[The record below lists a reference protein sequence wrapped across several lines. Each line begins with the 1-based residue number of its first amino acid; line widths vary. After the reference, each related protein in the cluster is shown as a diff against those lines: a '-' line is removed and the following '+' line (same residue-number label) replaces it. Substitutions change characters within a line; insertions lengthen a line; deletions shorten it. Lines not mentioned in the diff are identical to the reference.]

1 MAAEMSPPRH
11 RLLPALL
18 AAALLGATGGALAD
32 VTGFVVPDAETLDPP
47 TPARLASI
55 EAEAAA
61 TGWAGVVLPVRSAAV
76 SAYSHDRFAAAD
88 AWYHVYRWAALFA
101 EPENVFIS
109 GWVNAIVGYHLNY
122 AGVAGE
128 YHPTDQPIGIN
139 MSPGLQAWVLSND
152 AFSEEFFSNLKAVD
166 HLPNVLAILEG
177 LHRRGAEHFERYSSL
192 ALALALVDDVKPP
205 PYWPHFQVSPEA
217 LPRTLV
223 NPALVYER
231 LIRDDTLGRTYHRL
245 DRLRVEELKF
255 VVDSAAQPAELDWS
269 ESNVPYDLDDFE
281 QTYFMVK
288 YRTDRASDYAKMVWT
303 GAPYTLQAIL
313 RTGGICVDQAYFA
326 TEAGK
331 ARGIPTLL
339 FSGSGQDAR
348 HAWFGFLDGEHK
360 WRLDAGRYAEQRL
373 VTGNALDPQTW
384 LQMSD
389 HELEFLSERF
399 RALPTFMQSRV
410 NEEFAADFLQMGDA
424 RAAARAARAAVGYE
438 RRNLDG
444 WETLIEADKALG
456 LGAPQTEGVMR
467 EAALAFT
474 PKYPDLVVSYVNRV
488 CESLR
493 ARGETS
499 LANYEERGLADR
511 LKGDRADLAIT
522 QASAILARSIATQS
536 LEDQFGTYNAIL
548 AQYGHGAGTMFFDQ
562 IVVAFAEHLALS
574 NQKAAARA
582 AVQRARE
589 ALDVQPGT
597 QFSMDVDK
605 LLERLQD

>member
-1 MAAEMSPPRH
+1 MSLRRH

-18 AAALLGATGGALAD
+18 AAALLAVPAAALAD
-32 VTGFVVPDAETLDPP
+32 GPGLVVPEKETLDPP
-47 TPARLASI
+47 SPARLASI

-61 TGWAGVVLPVRSAAV
+61 DGWASVVLPVRNAAMN
-76 SAYSHDRFAAAD
+76 AYAHNRFGAAD

-109 GWVNAIVGYHLNY
+109 GWVNAIVANHLNY
-122 AGVAGE
+122 EGVAGN
-128 YHPTDQPIGIN
+128 YRPTDQPIGVN
-139 MSPGLQAWVLSND
+139 MSPALQAWVLSND
-152 AFSEEFFSNLKAVD
+152 AFSEEFFSNLKSVD
-166 HLPNVLAILEG
+166 HIPNVLAILEG
-177 LHRRGAEHFERYSSL
+177 LHRRGAEHFERYASL
-192 ALALALVDDVKPP
+192 ALALALVYDVKPP

-217 LPRTLV
+217 LPRKLV

-231 LIRDDTLGRTYHRL
+231 LIREDTLGRTYHRL
-245 DRLRVEELKF
+245 TRLRAEELKF

-269 ESNVPYDLDDFE
+269 ETSVPYDLNDFE

-288 YRTDRASDYAKMVWT
+288 YRTDRAIDYAKMTWT
-303 GAPYTLQAIL
+303 GAPYTLPAIL
-313 RTGGICVDQAYFA
+313 AAGGICVDQAYFA

-339 FSGSGQDAR
+339 FTGSGQDAH

-384 LQMSD
+384 LEMSD

-410 NEEFAADFLQMGDA
+410 NEEFASDLLQAGDA
-424 RAAARAARAAVGYE
+424 RGAAAAARAAVNYE

-444 WETLIEADKALG
+444 WETLIAADKALG
-456 LGAPQTEGVMR
+456 DGAPQVEGVMR

-474 PKYPDLVVSYVNRV
+474 PKYPDLIVGYVNRV

-493 ARGETS
+493 GRGEAS

-536 LEDQFGTYNAIL
+536 LQDQFGTYNAIL

-562 IVVAFAEHLALS
+562 IVVAFAEHLALA
-574 NQKAAARA
+574 NQKPAARA
-582 AVQRARE
+582 AVESARQ

-597 QFSMDVDK
+597 QSAMDVDK
-605 LLERLQD
+605 LLEKLQD

>member
-1 MAAEMSPPRH
+1 MSPTRT
-11 RLLPALL
+11 RLSAALL
-18 AAALLGATGGALAD
+18 AAALLGAAGTALAD
-32 VTGFVVPDAETLDPP
+32 GPALVVPDREALDPP
-47 TPARLASI
+47 SAARLASI
-55 EAEAAA
+55 EAAAA
-61 TGWAGVVLPVRSAAV
+61 ANGWASVVLPVRSAAV
-76 SAYSHDRFAAAD
+76 NAYAHNRFVAAD

-109 GWVNAIVGYHLNY
+109 GWVDAIVAYHLNY
-122 AGVAGE
+122 EGVAGA
-128 YHPTDQPIGIN
+128 YRPTDQPIGTN

-152 AFSEEFFSNLKAVD
+152 AFSEEFFSNVKAVD

-192 ALALALVDDVKPP
+192 ALALALVYDVKPP

-217 LPRTLV
+217 LPRKLV
-223 NPALVYER
+223 NPALIYER
-231 LIRDDTLGRTYHRL
+231 LIRDDTLGRTYQRL
-245 DRLRVEELKF
+245 TRLRAEELKF
-255 VVDSAAQPAELDWS
+255 VVDSAAQPSELDWS
-269 ESNVPYDLDDFE
+269 EASVPYDLNDFE
-281 QTYFMVK
+281 QAYFMVK
-288 YRTDRASDYAKMVWT
+288 YRNDRASDYAKMSWAGT
-303 GAPYTLQAIL
+303 PYTLQAIL
-313 RTGGICVDQAYFA
+313 AAGGICVDQAYFA
-326 TEAGK
+326 SEAGK

-373 VTGNALDPQTW
+373 VTGNAIDPQTW

-389 HELEFLSERF
+389 HDLEFLSERF

-410 NEEFAADFLQMGDA
+410 HEEFAADFLQVGDA
-424 RAAARAARAAVGYE
+424 LSASKAARAAVNYE

-444 WETLIEADKALG
+444 WETLIGADKALG
-456 LGAPQTEGVMR
+456 TPAPQMEGVMR

-474 PKYPDLVVSYVNRV
+474 PRYPDLVVGYVNRV

-499 LANYEERGLADR
+499 LANYEEQGLADR
-511 LKGDRADLAIT
+511 LKGDRADLAVT

-536 LEDQFGTYNAIL
+536 LQEQFGTYNAIL
-548 AQYGHGAGTMFFDQ
+548 AQFGHGSGTMFFDK
-562 IVVAFAEHLALS
+562 IVVAFAEHLEMA
-574 NQKAAARA
+574 NQKPAARA
-582 AVQRARE
+582 AVESARQ

-597 QFSMDVDK
+597 PLAMDVDK
-605 LLERLQD
+605 LLEKLQD